1 MRVRTLLQ
9 SVNLVRDPG
18 VWLEEGRVFACRYP
32 RGESALAELARMGIS
47 VLVNLHER
55 GHDPSRL
62 ARYDLVEVHIPV
74 KDFSAPSP
82 EQIARGIAAI
92 TQAVTTGER
101 VAVHCGGGLGRTG
114 TLLACYLV
122 HQGWEAEDAIDRVRA
137 VRPSSVETAGQVA
150 AVKAHAE
157 AGHGS

>member
-9 SVNLVRDPG
+9 SVGLVADPG
-18 VWLEEGRVFACRYP
+18 VWLEDGRVFACRYP
-32 RGESALAELARMGIS
+32 RGETALAGLARQGIS

-55 GHDPSRL
+55 RHDPSRL
-62 ARYDLVEVHIPV
+62 ARHSLVEVHIPV

-82 EQIARGIAAI
+82 EQIARGIGAI
-92 TQAVTTGER
+92 AQAVTAGGR

-122 HQGWEAEDAIDRVRA
+122 DQGWAAEEAIDRVRA
-137 VRPSSVETAGQVA
+137 VRPGSVETASQVA
-150 AVKAHAE
+150 AVKAYAQGLHR
-157 AGHGS
+157 S